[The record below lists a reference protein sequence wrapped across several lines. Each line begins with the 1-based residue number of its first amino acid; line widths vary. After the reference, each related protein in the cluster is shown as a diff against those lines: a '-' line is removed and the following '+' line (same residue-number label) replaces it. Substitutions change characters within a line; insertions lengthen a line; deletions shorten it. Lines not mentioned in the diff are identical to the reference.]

1 MPFVPTQ
8 IQHNYTL
15 GLDVYN
21 ISVNVTN
28 DVTPEPINVSRWIDV
43 QEIIL
48 NISFVAKA
56 IGTIDTTQYLYLN
69 PDVVINSLLLRY
81 SFRFSHH

>member
-1 MPFVPTQ
+1 MNNLTITINIITAFTIYMLFVPTQ

-56 IGTIDTTQYLYLN
+56 IGTIDTISTH
-69 PDVVINSLLLRY
+69 I
-81 SFRFSHH
+81 

>member
-1 MPFVPTQ
+1 MLFVPTQ
-8 IQHNYTL
+8 IKHNYTL

-21 ISVNVTN
+21 ISVNVSN

-56 IGTIDTTQYLYLN
+56 IGTIDTISTH
-69 PDVVINSLLLRY
+69 I
-81 SFRFSHH
+81 

>member
-1 MPFVPTQ
+1 MFFVPTQ
-8 IQHNYTL
+8 IQHNYTS

-56 IGTIDTTQYLYLN
+56 IGIDGATQYSYLDN
-69 PDVVINSLLLRY
+69 
-81 SFRFSHH
+81 FF